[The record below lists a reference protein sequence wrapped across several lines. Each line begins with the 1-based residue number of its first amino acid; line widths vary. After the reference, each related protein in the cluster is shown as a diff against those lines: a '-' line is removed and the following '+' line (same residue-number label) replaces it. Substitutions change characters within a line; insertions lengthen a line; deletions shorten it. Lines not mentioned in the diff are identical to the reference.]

1 MKNIFI
7 IHGLGGHPQENWFPW
22 LKRELEGEGN
32 HVVVPRFPHPFEP
45 QLSEW
50 LEHFKQYREQVSE
63 KTILIG
69 HSLGVTFILRFLER
83 TDIHVDSCFL
93 VAGAIEPMGNDFDPF
108 VANFFE
114 GGYQWETIRG
124 RSCSFA
130 VFHADNDP
138 YIPLSQAQK
147 ITRELH
153 ADFHLIP
160 GGSHLNEGAGYFEFS
175 FLLQEVERRLIDE

>member
-22 LKRELEGEGN
+22 FKKELEREGN
-32 HVVVPRFPHPFEP
+32 SIIVPQFPHPFEP

-50 LEHFKQYREQVSE
+50 LEHFEQYREQIS
-63 KTILIG
+63 KNTILVG

-83 TDIHVDSCFL
+83 TDIRVDSCFL
-93 VAGAIEPMGNDFDPF
+93 VAGAIEPMGNDFDPL
-108 VANFFE
+108 VANFFKDP
-114 GGYQWETIRG
+114 YDWKTIRS
-124 RSCSFA
+124 RSNFFS
-130 VFHADNDP
+130 VFHANNDP
-138 YIPLSQAQK
+138 YIPLTQAQK

-160 GGSHLNEGAGYFEFS
+160 GGGHLNEGVGYLKFPL
-175 FLLQEVERRLIDE
+175 LLQEIERRLIG